1 MNLGDLVIISPD
13 LTMLKEWVKGKIIDV
28 ENNPFN
34 GIVLSA
40 QTEDGNIFFGRA
52 NLFKSIVA

>member
-1 MNLGDLVIISPD
+1 MHLGDLVLISPD

-28 ENNPFN
+28 KNNPFN

-40 QTEDGNIFFGRA
+40 QTGDGNIFFGRA
-52 NLFKSIVA
+52 NLFKSVIT

>member
-1 MNLGDLVIISPD
+1 MKLGDLVLISPD
-13 LTMLKEWVKGKIIDV
+13 LTMLKEWRKGKIIDV

-40 QTEDGNIFFGRA
+40 QTEDGNIFFGRS
-52 NLFKSIVA
+52 NLFKSIA

>member
-1 MNLGDLVIISPD
+1 MKLGDLVLISPD
-13 LTMLKEWVKGKIIDV
+13 LTMLKEWIKEKIIDV

-40 QTEDGNIFFGRA
+40 QTEDGNIFFGRS
-52 NLFKSIVA
+52 NLFKSIA